1 MSSYFIQVINHY
13 RCKKIITALVL
24 SSEPKILPSLG
35 KKSKK
40 KQEKQESEKHPVDP
54 TKSIP
59 KRPSIVSWIVF
70 FFTISIVILSLIPVV
85 FPSLIVA
92 GFTQVNELEQFGIS
106 GKQIEPYEAGPLAGA
121 LFVTSGIVF
130 GLAILHFKNRL
141 PQYISK
147 GFQFIFNFEVSKK
160 VAIISMIVIL
170 AIYVAASA
178 NELSEEEQWEDYIG
192 VKQRLETWS
201 PDQITRS
208 FEPHVNYFLI
218 SSSIILFGNY
228 AVVPF
233 LASIALVIMVYFFTK
248 QITNKRF
255 AGLVAAIVLL
265 QSNVF
270 LTFDTSVA
278 YTNFWVLF
286 YLLSLYFMYKA
297 WPLSPI
303 SYIASIPAKALTVTF
318 LPMSIY
324 FLLRCSISRKKKMI
338 ISGVIIGIVIIGAA
352 ASSEANLTGG
362 PQQESFISDE
372 FWIGFASFAT
382 QLRFDG
388 LVILFLIPLVIGL
401 LFTSAK
407 NKHAESMMVMIGGM
421 LLIAPFLTGFSDQT
435 NQPYRF
441 VPFVTFFA
449 VGVGILLS
457 KAKSL

>member
-1 MSSYFIQVINHY
+1 LARKFRKN
-13 RCKKIITALVL
+13 
-24 SSEPKILPSLG
+24 
-35 KKSKK
+35 
-40 KQEKQESEKHPVDP
+40 QEKQAKIPEKVPEP
-54 TKSIP
+54 QRIEKI
-59 KRPSIVSWIVF
+59 RPSPVSWIVF
-70 FFTISIVILSLIPVV
+70 FFTISIVVISLIPVV
-85 FPSLIVA
+85 FPSAIIA
-92 GFTQVNELEQFGIS
+92 GFTAVNELERFGIS
-106 GKQIEPYEAGPLAGA
+106 GKQIDTYETGPLSGA

-130 GLAILHFKNRL
+130 GLAILYFKNKL
-141 PQYISK
+141 PQSISK
-147 GFQFIFNFEVSKK
+147 GFQYIFNFEVSKK
-160 VAIISMIVIL
+160 VAIVSMVVIL
-170 AIYVAASA
+170 AIYVAVSA
-178 NELSEEEQWEDYIG
+178 NELSEEEQWEDYVG
-192 VKQRLETWS
+192 VKKRLETWS
-201 PDQITRS
+201 PDQMTRS
-208 FEPHVNYFLI
+208 FEPHVNYFFI
-218 SSSIILFGNY
+218 SSSMILFGNY
-228 AVVPF
+228 AVIPF

-255 AGLVAAIVLL
+255 AGLVAAVILL

-297 WPLSPI
+297 WPLSPV

-324 FLLRCSISRKKKMI
+324 FLLRCSISRKKKII
-338 ISGVIIGIVIIGAA
+338 ISGTIIGIVIIGAA
-352 ASSEANLTGG
+352 ASSGANLTGG
-362 PQQESFISDE
+362 TQQESFISDE
-372 FWIGFASFAT
+372 FWIGFTSFAT

-401 LFTSAK
+401 LFTSTK

>member
-1 MSSYFIQVINHY
+1 LA
-13 RCKKIITALVL
+13 KKF
-24 SSEPKILPSLG
+24 
-35 KKSKK
+35 KK
-40 KQEKQESEKHPVDP
+40 KQEKQESEEHTSDL
-54 TKSIP
+54 TKSLP
-59 KRPSIVSWIVF
+59 KRPTPVSWAVF
-70 FFTISIVILSLIPVV
+70 LFTISMVILSLIPVV

-92 GFTQVNELEQFGIS
+92 GFTQVNDLERFGIS

-130 GLAILHFKNRL
+130 GLAILHFKNKL
-141 PQYISK
+141 PQSISK

-160 VAIISMIVIL
+160 VAIISMVVIL

-178 NELSEEEQWEDYIG
+178 NELAEEEQWEDYIG

-201 PDQITRS
+201 PDQITNS

-218 SSSIILFGNY
+218 SSSMILFGNY

-255 AGLVAAIVLL
+255 AGIVAAIILL

-278 YTNFWVLF
+278 YTNFWILF

-297 WPLSPI
+297 WLLSPV

-338 ISGVIIGIVIIGAA
+338 ISGTIIGIVIIGAA
-352 ASSEANLTGG
+352 ASSGANLTGG
-362 PQQESFISDE
+362 AQQESFISDE

-382 QLRFDG
+382 QLRFDV

-401 LFTSAK
+401 LFTSTK

-457 KAKSL
+457 KTKSL

>member
-1 MSSYFIQVINHY
+1 MA
-13 RCKKIITALVL
+13 KKI
-24 SSEPKILPSLG
+24 G
-35 KKSKK
+35 K
-40 KQEKQESEKHPVDP
+40 KQEKQSTKESKEKSPEPQSSEKL
-54 TKSIP
+54 
-59 KRPSIVSWIVF
+59 RPSAISWIVF
-70 FFTISIVILSLIPVV
+70 FFTISVVILSLIPVV
-85 FPSLIVA
+85 FPSAIVA
-92 GFTQVNELEQFGIS
+92 NFTQVNDLEQLGIS
-106 GKQIEPYEAGPLAGA
+106 GLEMDPFQAGPLSGA

-130 GLAILHFKNRL
+130 GLTILYFKNKL
-141 PQYISK
+141 PKSISK
-147 GFQFIFNFEVSKK
+147 AFQFIFNFEVSKK
-160 VAIISMIVIL
+160 VAIISMVVIL

-178 NELSEEEQWEDYIG
+178 NELAEEEKYEDYIG
-192 VKQRLETWS
+192 VKQRLEKWS

-208 FEPHVNYFLI
+208 FEPHVRYFFI
-218 SSSIILFGNY
+218 SSSMLLFGNY
-228 AVVPF
+228 AVIPF

-255 AGLVAAIVLL
+255 AGLVAAIILL

-278 YTNFWVLF
+278 YTNFWILF

-324 FLLRCSISRKKKMI
+324 FLLRCSISRKKKII
-338 ISGVIIGIVIIGAA
+338 ISGAIIGIVIIGAM
-352 ASSEANLTGG
+352 ASSGTNLTGG
-362 PQQESFISDE
+362 AQQESFISDE

-388 LVILFLIPLVIGL
+388 LVILFLIPLVVGL
-401 LFTSAK
+401 LLTSTK
-407 NKHAESMMVMIGGM
+407 NKHAESMMVMMGGM

-441 VPFVTFFA
+441 VPLVTFFA

>member
-1 MSSYFIQVINHY
+1 LS
-13 RCKKIITALVL
+13 KKIR
-24 SSEPKILPSLG
+24 E
-35 KKSKK
+35 
-40 KQEKQESEKHPVDP
+40 KQEKQTTKESKEKSSKSESSEKL
-54 TKSIP
+54 
-59 KRPSIVSWIVF
+59 RPSAISWIVF

-92 GFTQVNELEQFGIS
+92 SFTQVNDLEQYDIS
-106 GKQIEPYEAGPLAGA
+106 GLEIDPFQAGPLSGA

-130 GLAILHFKNRL
+130 GLAILYFKNKL
-141 PQYISK
+141 PKSISK
-147 GFQFIFNFEVSKK
+147 AFQLIFNFEVSKK
-160 VAIISMIVIL
+160 VAIISMVVIL

-178 NELSEEEQWEDYIG
+178 NELAEEEKYEDYIG
-192 VKQRLETWS
+192 VKQRLEIWS

-218 SSSIILFGNY
+218 SSSMILFGNY

-233 LASIALVIMVYFFTK
+233 LASIALVIIVYFFTK

-255 AGLVAAIVLL
+255 AGLVAAIILL
-265 QSNVF
+265 QSNLF
-270 LTFDTSVA
+270 LIFDTSVA

-338 ISGVIIGIVIIGAA
+338 ISGTIIGIVIIGAA
-352 ASSEANLTGG
+352 ASSGVNLTGG
-362 PQQESFISDE
+362 AQQESFISDE

-388 LVILFLIPLVIGL
+388 LVILFLIPLVVGL
-401 LFTSAK
+401 LFASTK

-457 KAKSL
+457 KAKSA

>member
-1 MSSYFIQVINHY
+1 MA
-13 RCKKIITALVL
+13 KKHKKEEKLASK
-24 SSEPKILPSLG
+24 SSEEKLPESSKLQKIKPS
-35 KKSKK
+35 K
-40 KQEKQESEKHPVDP
+40 
-54 TKSIP
+54 I
-59 KRPSIVSWIVF
+59 SWIVF

-92 GFTQVNELEQFGIS
+92 NFTQVNDLEQFGIS
-106 GKQIEPYEAGPLAGA
+106 GLDIDPYQTGPLAGA

-130 GLAILHFKNRL
+130 ALAIFHFKSKL
-141 PQYISK
+141 PQSISK

-218 SSSIILFGNY
+218 SSSMFLFGNY
-228 AVVPF
+228 AVIPF
-233 LASIALVIMVYFFTK
+233 LASIALVIIVYFFTK

-255 AGLVAAIVLL
+255 AGLVAAIILL

-303 SYIASIPAKALTVTF
+303 SYIVSIPAKALTVTF

-338 ISGVIIGIVIIGAA
+338 IAGTMIGLVIIGAV
-352 ASSEANLTGG
+352 ASSGSSLTGT
-362 PQQESFISDE
+362 QESFISDE
-372 FWIGFASFAT
+372 FWIGFAAFAT

-388 LVILFLIPLVIGL
+388 LVILFLIPLVVGL
-401 LFTSAK
+401 LFTSTK

-441 VPFVTFFA
+441 VPLVTFFA

-457 KAKSL
+457 KTKSL

>member
-1 MSSYFIQVINHY
+1 
-13 RCKKIITALVL
+13 
-24 SSEPKILPSLG
+24 LG
-35 KKSKK
+35 KKFKK
-40 KQEKQESEKHPVDP
+40 RQEKQAKESQEKPP
-54 TKSIP
+54 EPSKLQKI
-59 KRPSIVSWIVF
+59 RPNTISWIVF
-70 FFTISIVILSLIPVV
+70 FFTISMVILSLTPVV
-85 FPSLIVA
+85 FPSLIIA
-92 GFTQVNELEQFGIS
+92 NFTQVNELEQFGIS
-106 GKQIEPYEAGPLAGA
+106 GKQIDTFETGPLSGA
-121 LFVTSGIVF
+121 LFVTFGIVF
-130 GLAILHFKNRL
+130 GLAILHFKKKL
-141 PQYISK
+141 PQSISK

-160 VAIISMIVIL
+160 VAIAFMVVIL

-178 NELSEEEQWEDYIG
+178 NELAEEEQWEDFVG
-192 VKQRLETWS
+192 VKQRVEKWS

-218 SSSIILFGNY
+218 SSSMVLFGNY
-228 AVVPF
+228 AVIPF

-255 AGLVAAIVLL
+255 AGLVAAVILL

-303 SYIASIPAKALTVTF
+303 SYIASIPAKTLTVTF

-324 FLLRCSISRKKKMI
+324 FLLRCSISRKKKI
-338 ISGVIIGIVIIGAA
+338 VIAGIIIGIVIIGAA
-352 ASSEANLTGG
+352 ASSGADLPGG
-362 PQQESFISDE
+362 VQQESFISDE
-372 FWIGFASFAT
+372 FWIGFTSFAT
-382 QLRFDG
+382 QLRFDA
-388 LVILFLIPLVIGL
+388 LVILFLIPLTIGL
-401 LFTSAK
+401 LFASAK

-421 LLIAPFLTGFSDQT
+421 LLIAPLLTGFSDQT

-457 KAKSL
+457 KTKSL

>member
-1 MSSYFIQVINHY
+1 MN
-13 RCKKIITALVL
+13 RGKTAEILRQYPKTHLVL
-24 SSEPKILPSLG
+24 D
-35 KKSKK
+35 KKFKK
-40 KQEKQESEKHPVDP
+40 KHEKQSEEVKKQPEP
-54 TKSIP
+54 SKFEMI
-59 KRPSIVSWIVF
+59 RPSPVSWIVF
-70 FFTISIVILSLIPVV
+70 FFTISIVIISLIPVV

-92 GFTQVNELEQFGIS
+92 GFTQVNDLERFDIS
-106 GKQIEPYEAGPLAGA
+106 GKQIEPYESGPLAGA

-130 GLAILHFKNRL
+130 GLAILHFKNKL
-141 PQYISK
+141 PQSISK
-147 GFQFIFNFEVSKK
+147 GFQFIFDFEVSKK
-160 VAIISMIVIL
+160 VAIISIIVIL

-218 SSSIILFGNY
+218 SSSMVLFGNY
-228 AVVPF
+228 AVIPF

-255 AGLVAAIVLL
+255 AGLVAAIILL

-270 LTFDTSVA
+270 LTFDTWAA

-297 WPLSPI
+297 WPLSPV

-338 ISGVIIGIVIIGAA
+338 IAGTIIGIVIVGAA

-362 PQQESFISDE
+362 AQQESFISDE

-388 LVILFLIPLVIGL
+388 LVILFLIPLVVGL
-401 LFTSAK
+401 LFASTK
-407 NKHAESMMVMIGGM
+407 NKHAESMMVMMGGM

>member
-1 MSSYFIQVINHY
+1 LA
-13 RCKKIITALVL
+13 KKFR
-24 SSEPKILPSLG
+24 
-35 KKSKK
+35 K
-40 KQEKQESEKHPVDP
+40 KQEKQSAKESKEKSSEPESSEKL
-54 TKSIP
+54 
-59 KRPSIVSWIVF
+59 RPNLISWIVF
-70 FFTISIVILSLIPVV
+70 FFTISMVVLSLIPIV

-92 GFTQVNELEQFGIS
+92 NFTQVNELEQFGIS
-106 GKQIEPYEAGPLAGA
+106 GSEIDLYETGPLSGA
-121 LFVTSGIVF
+121 LFVTLGIVF
-130 GLAILHFKNRL
+130 GLAILHFKNKL
-141 PQYISK
+141 PQPISK
-147 GFQFIFNFEVSKK
+147 GFEFIFNFEVSKK

-170 AIYVAASA
+170 AVYVTASA
-178 NELSEEEQWEDYIG
+178 NELAEEEQWEDYIN
-192 VKQRLETWS
+192 VKQRLESWS
-201 PDQITRS
+201 PDQMTRS
-208 FEPHVNYFLI
+208 FEPHVRYFFI
-218 SSSIILFGNY
+218 SSSMILFGNY
-228 AVVPF
+228 AVIPF

-255 AGLVAAIVLL
+255 AGLVAAIILL
-265 QSNVF
+265 QSNLF

-278 YTNFWVLF
+278 YTNFWILF

-338 ISGVIIGIVIIGAA
+338 IAGTIIAIVIIGAV
-352 ASSEANLTGG
+352 ASSGKNLAGSV
-362 PQQESFISDE
+362 QQESFISDE

-388 LVILFLIPLVIGL
+388 LVILFLIPLVVGL
-401 LFTSAK
+401 LLTSTK

-421 LLIAPFLTGFSDQT
+421 LLITPFLTGFTDQT

-457 KAKSL
+457 KTKSL

>member
-1 MSSYFIQVINHY
+1 MA
-13 RCKKIITALVL
+13 KKFR
-24 SSEPKILPSLG
+24 
-35 KKSKK
+35 K
-40 KQEKQESEKHPVDP
+40 KQEKQSAKESKEKSSEPESSEKL
-54 TKSIP
+54 
-59 KRPSIVSWIVF
+59 RPNLISWIVF
-70 FFTISIVILSLIPVV
+70 FFTISMVVLSLIPIV
-85 FPSLIVA
+85 FPSAIVA
-92 GFTQVNELEQFGIS
+92 NFTQVNDLEQFGIS
-106 GKQIEPYEAGPLAGA
+106 GSVIDPYQTGPLSGA
-121 LFVTSGIVF
+121 LFVTLGIVF
-130 GLAILHFKNRL
+130 GLAILHFKNKL
-141 PQYISK
+141 PRSISK
-147 GFQFIFNFEVSKK
+147 LFQFIFDFEVSKK
-160 VAIISMIVIL
+160 VAIVSMVVIL

-178 NELSEEEQWEDYIG
+178 NELSEEEQWEDYID
-192 VKQRLETWS
+192 VKQRLEKWS
-201 PDQITRS
+201 PDQMMRS
-208 FEPHVNYFLI
+208 FEPHLRYFFI
-218 SSSIILFGNY
+218 SSSMILFGNY

-255 AGLVAAIVLL
+255 AGIVAAIILL

-278 YTNFWVLF
+278 YTNFWILF

-297 WPLSPI
+297 WLLSPV

-338 ISGVIIGIVIIGAA
+338 ISGAIIGIVIIGAT
-352 ASSEANLTGG
+352 ASGGANLTGG
-362 PQQESFISDE
+362 AQQESFISDE

-382 QLRFDG
+382 QLRFDV

>member
-1 MSSYFIQVINHY
+1 LNHY
-13 RCKKIITALVL
+13 RL
-24 SSEPKILPSLG
+24 SFKLSFKDYDGLG

-40 KQEKQESEKHPVDP
+40 RQEEQAPESSAKKPESESSQK
-54 TKSIP
+54 I
-59 KRPSIVSWIVF
+59 RPSPVSWIVF
-70 FFTISIVILSLIPVV
+70 FFTISLVILSLIPVV
-85 FPSLIVA
+85 FPSFIVA
-92 GFTQVNELEQFGIS
+92 NFTQVNELEQFGIS
-106 GKQIEPYEAGPLAGA
+106 GKQVEPYEAGPLAGA

-130 GLAILHFKNRL
+130 GLAILYFKNKL
-141 PQYISK
+141 PQSISK
-147 GFQFIFNFEVSKK
+147 AFQFIFDFEVSKK
-160 VAIISMIVIL
+160 VAIISMVIIL
-170 AIYVAASA
+170 AIYVTASA
-178 NELSEEEQWEDYIG
+178 NELGQEEQWEDYIG

-201 PDQITRS
+201 PDQITNS
-208 FEPHVNYFLI
+208 FEPHVRFFFI
-218 SSSIILFGNY
+218 SSSMILFGNY
-228 AVVPF
+228 AVIPF

-255 AGLVAAIVLL
+255 AGLVAAIILL
-265 QSNVF
+265 QSNIF

-278 YTNFWVLF
+278 YTNFWILF
-286 YLLSLYFMYKA
+286 YLLSLYFMYNA

-338 ISGVIIGIVIIGAA
+338 IAGTIIAIVIAGAA
-352 ASSEANLTGG
+352 ASSEANITGG
-362 PQQESFISDE
+362 VQESFISDE
-372 FWIGFASFAT
+372 FWIGFTSFAT
-382 QLRFDG
+382 QLRFDA
-388 LVILFLIPLVIGL
+388 LVILFLIPLIIGL
-401 LFTSAK
+401 LFTSTK

-421 LLIAPFLTGFSDQT
+421 LLIAPLLTGFSDQT

>member
-1 MSSYFIQVINHY
+1 LA
-13 RCKKIITALVL
+13 KKFR
-24 SSEPKILPSLG
+24 
-35 KKSKK
+35 K
-40 KQEKQESEKHPVDP
+40 KQEKQSAKESKENPLEPQSSEKL
-54 TKSIP
+54 
-59 KRPSIVSWIVF
+59 RPNPISWIVF
-70 FFTISIVILSLIPVV
+70 FFTISVVILSLIPVV
-85 FPSLIVA
+85 FPSAIVA
-92 GFTQVNELEQFGIS
+92 NFTQVNDLEQLGIS
-106 GKQIEPYEAGPLAGA
+106 GLEMDPFQAGPLSGA

-130 GLAILHFKNRL
+130 GLTILYFKNKL
-141 PQYISK
+141 PKSISK
-147 GFQFIFNFEVSKK
+147 AFQFIFNFEVSNK
-160 VAIISMIVIL
+160 VAIISMVVIL

-178 NELSEEEQWEDYIG
+178 NELAEEEQWEDFVG
-192 VKQRLETWS
+192 VKQRVEKWS

-208 FEPHVNYFLI
+208 FEPHVNYFFI
-218 SSSIILFGNY
+218 SSSMILFGNY
-228 AVVPF
+228 AVIPF

-255 AGLVAAIVLL
+255 AGLVAAIILL

-278 YTNFWVLF
+278 YTNFWILF

-338 ISGVIIGIVIIGAA
+338 IAGTIIAIVIAGAA
-352 ASSEANLTGG
+352 ASSGANLAGSL
-362 PQQESFISDE
+362 QQESFISDE

-388 LVILFLIPLVIGL
+388 LVILFLIPLIVGL
-401 LFTSAK
+401 LFTSTK

-441 VPFVTFFA
+441 VPLITFFA

-457 KAKSL
+457 KAKSA

>member
-1 MSSYFIQVINHY
+1 
-13 RCKKIITALVL
+13 
-24 SSEPKILPSLG
+24 LG
-35 KKSKK
+35 KKFKK
-40 KQEKQESEKHPVDP
+40 KHEKQSEEVKKQPEP
-54 TKSIP
+54 SKFEMI
-59 KRPSIVSWIVF
+59 RPNPVSWIVF
-70 FFTISIVILSLIPVV
+70 FFTISMVILSLIPVV

-92 GFTQVNELEQFGIS
+92 GFTQVNDLERFGIS

-130 GLAILHFKNRL
+130 GLAILHFKNKL
-141 PQYISK
+141 PQSISK

-160 VAIISMIVIL
+160 VAIASMVVIL

-178 NELSEEEQWEDYIG
+178 NELAEEEQWEDYIG

-208 FEPHVNYFLI
+208 FEPHVRYFFI
-218 SSSIILFGNY
+218 SSSMILFGNY
-228 AVVPF
+228 AVIPF
-233 LASIALVIMVYFFTK
+233 LASIALVIIVYFFTK

-255 AGLVAAIVLL
+255 AGLVAAIILL

-278 YTNFWVLF
+278 YTNFWILF

-324 FLLRCSISRKKKMI
+324 FLLRCSISRKKKMVI
-338 ISGVIIGIVIIGAA
+338 AGVIIGIVIIGAA
-352 ASSEANLTGG
+352 TSSEANLTGSA
-362 PQQESFISDE
+362 QQESFISDE
-372 FWIGFASFAT
+372 FWIGFTSFAT

-388 LVILFLIPLVIGL
+388 LVILFLIPLVVGL
-401 LFTSAK
+401 LFTSTK

-441 VPFVTFFA
+441 VPLITFFA
-449 VGVGILLS
+449 VGIGILLS
-457 KAKSL
+457 NTKSA

>member
-1 MSSYFIQVINHY
+1 MHLY
-13 RCKKIITALVL
+13 RL
-24 SSEPKILPSLG
+24 SFKLQAKDHRSLG
-35 KKSKK
+35 KKFRKKYENREQKSPAEKPSEPSKSQTIK
-40 KQEKQESEKHPVDP
+40 
-54 TKSIP
+54 
-59 KRPSIVSWIVF
+59 PSPISWIVF
-70 FFTISIVILSLIPVV
+70 FFTISLVILSLIPVV
-85 FPSLIVA
+85 FPSAIVA
-92 GFTQVNELEQFGIS
+92 NFTQVNDLERFGIS
-106 GKQIEPYEAGPLAGA
+106 GLDIDPYQTGPLAVA
-121 LFVTSGIVF
+121 LFVTSGIIF
-130 GLAILHFKNRL
+130 GLAILHFKNKL
-141 PQYISK
+141 PQSISK

-160 VAIISMIVIL
+160 VAIISMVVIL
-170 AIYVAASA
+170 AIYVTASA
-178 NELSEEEQWEDYIG
+178 NELAEEEQWEDFVG
-192 VKQRLETWS
+192 VKQRVENWS

-218 SSSIILFGNY
+218 SSSMILFGNY
-228 AVVPF
+228 AVIPF
-233 LASIALVIMVYFFTK
+233 LASIALVIIVYFFTK

-255 AGLVAAIVLL
+255 AGIVAAIILL

-270 LTFDTSVA
+270 LIFDTSIA

-303 SYIASIPAKALTVTF
+303 LYIISIPAKALTVTF

-338 ISGVIIGIVIIGAA
+338 ISGAIIGIVIAGAV
-352 ASSEANLTGG
+352 ASSGVNLTGG
-362 PQQESFISDE
+362 AQQESFISDE

-388 LVILFLIPLVIGL
+388 LIILFLIPLVVGL
-401 LFTSAK
+401 LFTSTK
-407 NKHAESMMVMIGGM
+407 NKHAESMMVMIAGM

-441 VPFVTFFA
+441 IPFVTFFA

>member
-1 MSSYFIQVINHY
+1 MT
-13 RCKKIITALVL
+13 KKHKKEEKLASK
-24 SSEPKILPSLG
+24 SSEEKWLEPSKLQKI
-35 KKSKK
+35 
-40 KQEKQESEKHPVDP
+40 
-54 TKSIP
+54 
-59 KRPSIVSWIVF
+59 RPSPVSWIVF
-70 FFTISIVILSLIPVV
+70 LFTISIVVLSLIPVV

-92 GFTQVNELEQFGIS
+92 NFTQVNDLERFGIS
-106 GKQIEPYEAGPLAGA
+106 GKQIETYEAGPLAGV

-130 GLAILHFKNRL
+130 ALAILHFKSKL
-141 PQYISK
+141 PQSISK
-147 GFQFIFNFEVSKK
+147 AFQSIFDFEVSKK

-170 AIYVAASA
+170 AIYVAAST

-192 VKQRLETWS
+192 VKQRLENWS
-201 PDQITRS
+201 PDQMIRS
-208 FEPHVNYFLI
+208 FEPHVNYFFI
-218 SSSIILFGNY
+218 SSSMILFGNY
-228 AVVPF
+228 AVIPF
-233 LASIALVIMVYFFTK
+233 LASIALVIIVYFFTK

-255 AGLVAAIVLL
+255 AGLVAAVILL

-278 YTNFWVLF
+278 YTNFWILF

-303 SYIASIPAKALTVTF
+303 SYIISIPAKALTITF

-324 FLLRCSISRKKKMI
+324 FLLRSPISKNKKVFI
-338 ISGVIIGIVIIGAA
+338 A
-352 ASSEANLTGG
+352 ASIIAIIIIVAAISSSEGALPGAV
-362 PQQESFISDE
+362 PIEPFSSDE
-372 FWIGFASFAT
+372 FWIGFTSFAT

-388 LVILFLIPLVIGL
+388 LVILFLIPLVVGL
-401 LFTSAK
+401 LFTSTK

>member
-1 MSSYFIQVINHY
+1 MAKNHFQ
-13 RCKKIITALVL
+13 KKH
-24 SSEPKILPSLG
+24 
-35 KKSKK
+35 
-40 KQEKQESEKHPVDP
+40 EKQESDERPTDL

-59 KRPSIVSWIVF
+59 KRPNPVSWIVF
-70 FFTISIVILSLIPVV
+70 FFTISMVIISLIPVV

-92 GFTQVNELEQFGIS
+92 NFTQVNELEQFGIS
-106 GKQIEPYEAGPLAGA
+106 GIQLDPYETGHLAGA
-121 LFVTSGIVF
+121 FFVTSGIVF
-130 GLAILHFKNRL
+130 GLAILHFKKRL
-141 PQYISK
+141 PQSISK
-147 GFQFIFNFEVSKK
+147 GFQFIFNFEVSKRI
-160 VAIISMIVIL
+160 ALTTLIIIL

-178 NELSEEEQWEDYIG
+178 NELAEEEQWEDYVG
-192 VKQRLETWS
+192 VKQRVENWS

-208 FEPHVNYFLI
+208 FEPHVNYFFI
-218 SSSIILFGNY
+218 SSSMILFGNY
-228 AVVPF
+228 AVIPF

-255 AGLVAAIVLL
+255 AGLVAAIILL

-286 YLLSLYFMYKA
+286 YLLSLYFMYRV
-297 WPLSPI
+297 WPLSPV
-303 SYIASIPAKALTVTF
+303 SFLFSIPAKALTVTF

-324 FLLRCSISRKKKMI
+324 FLLRSQISKNKKMLIGGI
-338 ISGVIIGIVIIGAA
+338 IIAIVLIGAA
-352 ASSEANLTGG
+352 VASGREDLLAA
-362 PQQESFISDE
+362 QQESFISDE
-372 FWIGFASFAT
+372 FWIGFTSFAT

-388 LVILFLIPLVIGL
+388 LVILFLVPLIVGL
-401 LFTSAK
+401 LLASTK
-407 NKHAESMMVMIGGM
+407 NKHAESMMVLMGGM
-421 LLIAPFLTGFSDQT
+421 LLIAPLLTGFSDQT

>member
-1 MSSYFIQVINHY
+1 MA
-13 RCKKIITALVL
+13 KKH
-24 SSEPKILPSLG
+24 
-35 KKSKK
+35 KK
-40 KQEKQESEKHPVDP
+40 KQESEEHTSDL
-54 TKSIP
+54 TKSLP
-59 KRPSIVSWIVF
+59 KRPTPVSWTVF
-70 FFTISIVILSLIPVV
+70 LFTISMVILSLIPVV

-92 GFTQVNELEQFGIS
+92 NFTTVNDLERFGIS

-121 LFVTSGIVF
+121 LLVTSGIVF
-130 GLAILHFKNRL
+130 GLAVLHFKNKL
-141 PQYISK
+141 PQSISK
-147 GFQFIFNFEVSKK
+147 GFQFIFDFEVSKK

-192 VKQRLETWS
+192 VKQRLESWS

-208 FEPHVNYFLI
+208 FEPHVNYFFI
-218 SSSIILFGNY
+218 TSSMILFGNY
-228 AVVPF
+228 AVIPF

-255 AGLVAAIVLL
+255 AGLVAAVILL

-338 ISGVIIGIVIIGAA
+338 IAGTIIGIVIIGAA
-352 ASSEANLTGG
+352 ASSGTNLTSGT
-362 PQQESFISDE
+362 QQESFISDE
-372 FWIGFASFAT
+372 FWIGFSSFAT

-388 LVILFLIPLVIGL
+388 LVILFLVPLIVGL
-401 LFTSAK
+401 LLTSTK
-407 NKHAESMMVMIGGM
+407 NKHAESMVVMMGGM
-421 LLIAPFLTGFSDQT
+421 LLIAPLLTGFSDQT

>member
-1 MSSYFIQVINHY
+1 
-13 RCKKIITALVL
+13 
-24 SSEPKILPSLG
+24 LG
-35 KKSKK
+35 KKFKK
-40 KQEKQESEKHPVDP
+40 KQGKQTRESDKPPEPSKLQKIRP
-54 TKSIP
+54 TTI
-59 KRPSIVSWIVF
+59 SWIVF
-70 FFTISIVILSLIPVV
+70 FFTISMLILSLIPVV

-92 GFTQVNELEQFGIS
+92 NFTEVNDLERFGIS
-106 GKQIEPYEAGPLAGA
+106 GLDIDPYQTGPLSGA

-130 GLAILHFKNRL
+130 TLAILHFKNKL
-141 PQYISK
+141 PQSISK
-147 GFQFIFNFEVSKK
+147 AFQFIFDFEVSKK
-160 VAIISMIVIL
+160 VAIISIIVIL
-170 AIYVAASA
+170 AIYVAATT

-192 VKQRLETWS
+192 VKQRLENWS

-218 SSSIILFGNY
+218 SSSMILFGNY
-228 AVVPF
+228 AVIPF
-233 LASIALVIMVYFFTK
+233 LASIALVIIVYFFTK

-255 AGLVAAIVLL
+255 AGLVAAIILL

-278 YTNFWVLF
+278 YTNFWILF

-303 SYIASIPAKALTVTF
+303 SYIISIPAKALTVTF

-338 ISGVIIGIVIIGAA
+338 IGGTMIGLVIIGAI
-352 ASSEANLTGG
+352 SSSKSLQGDV
-362 PQQESFISDE
+362 QESFISDE

-388 LVILFLIPLVIGL
+388 LVILFLIPLIVGL
-401 LFTSAK
+401 LFASTK

-421 LLIAPFLTGFSDQT
+421 LLIAPFLTGFTDQT

-457 KAKSL
+457 KAKSA

>member
-1 MSSYFIQVINHY
+1 M
-13 RCKKIITALVL
+13 A
-24 SSEPKILPSLG
+24 
-35 KKSKK
+35 K
-40 KQEKQESEKHPVDP
+40 KQEKIAHKSSEEKQPEVSKSQKIRP
-54 TKSIP
+54 TPI
-59 KRPSIVSWIVF
+59 SWIVF
-70 FFTISIVILSLIPVV
+70 FFTISMVILSLIPVV

-92 GFTQVNELEQFGIS
+92 NFTAVNDLEPFGIS

-130 GLAILHFKNRL
+130 GIAILHFKNKL
-141 PQYISK
+141 PQSISK

-178 NELSEEEQWEDYIG
+178 NELAEEEQWEDYIG
-192 VKQRLETWS
+192 VKQRLENWS
-201 PDQITRS
+201 PDQMIRS
-208 FEPHVNYFLI
+208 FEPHVRYFLI
-218 SSSIILFGNY
+218 SSSMLLFGNY
-228 AVVPF
+228 AVIPF
-233 LASIALVIMVYFFTK
+233 LASIALVIVVYFFTK

-255 AGLVAAIVLL
+255 AGLVAAIILL
-265 QSNVF
+265 QSNLF

-278 YTNFWVLF
+278 YTNFWILF
-286 YLLSLYFMYKA
+286 YLLSLYFMYKV

-303 SYIASIPAKALTVTF
+303 SYIISIPAKALTVTF

-338 ISGVIIGIVIIGAA
+338 IAGTMIGLVIIGAI
-352 ASSEANLTGG
+352 ASSGTNLTGT
-362 PQQESFISDE
+362 QESFISDE

-388 LVILFLIPLVIGL
+388 LVILFLIPLVVGL
-401 LFTSAK
+401 LFTATK

-421 LLIAPFLTGFSDQT
+421 LLIAPLLTGFSDQT

-441 VPFVTFFA
+441 VPLVTFFA

-457 KAKSL
+457 KTKSA